1 MTDFYFIRHGQTT
14 ANIQGLKQGTMNTEI
29 TELNE
34 TGLAQ
39 AANLRDHFDISFAD
53 QLVASP

>member
-14 ANIQGLKQGTMNTEI
+14 ANVRGLKQGTMNTAI

-39 AANLRDHFDISFAD
+39 AANLRDRSMPKKVLQARF
-53 QLVASP
+53 P